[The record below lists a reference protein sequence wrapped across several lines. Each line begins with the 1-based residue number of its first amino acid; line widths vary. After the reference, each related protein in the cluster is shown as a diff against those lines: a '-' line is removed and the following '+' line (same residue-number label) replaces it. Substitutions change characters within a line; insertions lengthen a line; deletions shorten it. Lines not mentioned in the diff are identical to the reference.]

1 MTAGPYAERGVEA
14 MTSDGLLRTG
24 PFGSSPY
31 NFVGKAQA
39 REHIRLPLRLIDVTL
54 REGQQAA
61 EVAFGPADEIEF
73 ARALLAAGVRYVQVG
88 YAGADDASIRRIHA
102 ACPDL
107 HLAALVV
114 GWKDDALDAMRSAR
128 DAGADVCSV
137 LFRSADSHLAAI
149 GYTRDSAR
157 ARVRELVEG
166 ARRLGYPTVI
176 YGSSFAT
183 QADLNFLRELYRA
196 AIEAG
201 AHVISLADSLGT
213 AKPEAIR
220 FLVEEMREVAGDA
233 GIRLHMHNDYGL
245 ALANTLAGIE
255 AGADWVEVTVNGLGE
270 RSGNCCL
277 EELVLALGGLYGVE
291 TGVDPRRLSSLSQL
305 VARLTGAEIPPMK
318 PVVGANAF
326 ANKLEI
332 HVQAVAKNPGLME
345 PYDPSLVGNRRSIRI
360 GRGTGPTG
368 VRLRA
373 AELGLEVREADI
385 PRVVAAVNERAI
397 KLKRSLTDEEFRG
410 VMTDR

>member
-1 MTAGPYAERGVEA
+1 MTAGRYPASAAEA
-14 MTSDGLLRTG
+14 TISDGLLRVG

-31 NFVGKAQA
+31 NFVAQA
-39 REHIRLPLRLIDVTL
+39 RAREHLRQPLHLIDVTL

-61 EVAFGPADEIEF
+61 EVAFGPSDEIEF
-73 ARALLAAGVRYVQVG
+73 ARALGAAGVRYVQVG
-88 YAGADDASIRRIHA
+88 YAGADDASIRRIHE

-114 GWKDDALDAMRSAR
+114 GWKGDALEAMRSAR

-137 LFRSADSHLAAI
+137 LFRSADSHLEAI
-149 GYTRDSAR
+149 GHTRDTAR

-166 ARRLGYPTVI
+166 GRRLGYPTVI

-183 QADLNFLRELYRA
+183 QADLGFLRELYPVA
-196 AIEAG
+196 VEAG
-201 AHVISLADSLGT
+201 ADVISLADSLGT

-220 FLVEEMREVAGDA
+220 FLVEEMRDVAPAA

-277 EELVLALGGLYGVE
+277 EELVLALEGLYGVE
-291 TGVDPRRLSSLSQL
+291 TAVDARSLCGLSQL

-318 PVVGANAF
+318 PVVGGNAF
-326 ANKLEI
+326 SNKLEI

-345 PYDPSLVGNRRSIRI
+345 PYDPSLVGNRRSIKL

-368 VRLRA
+368 ARLRA
-373 AELGLEVREADI
+373 AELGLELREADL

-397 KLKRSLTDEEFRG
+397 ALKRSLTDEEFKELMR
-410 VMTDR
+410 RR